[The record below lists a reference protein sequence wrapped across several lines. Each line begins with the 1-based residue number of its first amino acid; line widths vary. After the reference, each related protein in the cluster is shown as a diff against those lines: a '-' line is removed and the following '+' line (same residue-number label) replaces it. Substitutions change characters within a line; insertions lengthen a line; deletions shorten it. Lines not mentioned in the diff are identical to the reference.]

1 MDLQGPNFSDSRDR
15 IRSLKRLKKTCYN
28 NNNIFIGVMVHITGT
43 RAKKVV
49 SYTSAHS
56 TEMVFAQDKY

>member
-43 RAKKVV
+43 RAKK
-49 SYTSAHS
+49 SG
-56 TEMVFAQDKY
+56 